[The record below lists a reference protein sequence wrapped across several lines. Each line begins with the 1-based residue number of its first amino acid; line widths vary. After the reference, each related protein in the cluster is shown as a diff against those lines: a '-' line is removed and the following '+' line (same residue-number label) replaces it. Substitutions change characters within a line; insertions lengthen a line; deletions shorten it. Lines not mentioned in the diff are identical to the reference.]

1 MTILCAPA
9 IKIVDNPNEV
19 ISVNVKPLFGL
30 DDVQKRVRATVE
42 FMWNPKHSEK
52 RRFLQ
57 IQPTILLTGPPGT
70 GKTTLVQLLANQYK
84 RTFGEEDF
92 FFQRTNLNNLIS
104 HNLGE
109 SSKNLKAFFQ
119 SVRDRATEG
128 KRVII
133 HLDDAESALS
143 SRLGGSESKGIFRF
157 VTTALEE
164 LDRLFEHSFPHTPV
178 IIMSTNSSE
187 VLDPAITRRFTHRFE
202 VNPKLSQEEVRQL
215 CLVYLSS
222 KKNIA
227 EITELLS
234 NASKQSVLTPHAFC
248 RILESALVQNL
259 DAKDIEESIL
269 REIP

>member
-92 FFQRTNLNNLIS
+92 FFQRTNSKHHFLP
-104 HNLGE
+104 
-109 SSKNLKAFFQ
+109 SS
-119 SVRDRATEG
+119 
-128 KRVII
+128 
-133 HLDDAESALS
+133 
-143 SRLGGSESKGIFRF
+143 
-157 VTTALEE
+157 
-164 LDRLFEHSFPHTPV
+164 
-178 IIMSTNSSE
+178 
-187 VLDPAITRRFTHRFE
+187 
-202 VNPKLSQEEVRQL
+202 
-215 CLVYLSS
+215 
-222 KKNIA
+222 
-227 EITELLS
+227 
-234 NASKQSVLTPHAFC
+234 
-248 RILESALVQNL
+248 
-259 DAKDIEESIL
+259 
-269 REIP
+269 